1 MSDGRPGRR
10 PGTPSPNKKF
20 WVVRIKGG
28 LVRIEG
34 LGTQQPGRG
43 PTHFVDAK
51 SAMNGARLI
60 WVGEMHIVEI
70 IAVTRGWLESVAKG
84 EHPGVK
90 VDTYA
95 VAR

>member
-1 MSDGRPGRR
+1 MTSTATQR
-10 PGTPSPNKKF
+10 TPAPYRS
-20 WVVRIKGG
+20 
-28 LVRIEG
+28 
-34 LGTQQPGRG
+34 
-43 PTHFVDAK
+43 
-51 SAMNGARLI
+51 GALI

-84 EHPGVK
+84 EHPEVK